1 MKKELESLI
10 LDKTVGNFLEL
21 WENMND
27 KTVGNFLELWENMND
42 KERLK
47 AKLDTSMDMLI
58 RSLTEL
64 KALQQEVELLEE

>member
-27 KTVGNFLELWENMND
+27 K
-42 KERLK
+42 ERLK
-47 AKLDTSMDMLI
+47 AKLDTSIDMLT

>member
-1 MKKELESLI
+1 MFPKDNMKKELESLI

-27 KTVGNFLELWENMND
+27 K
-42 KERLK
+42 ERLR

>member
-10 LDKTVGNFLEL
+10 L
-21 WENMND
+21 D